1 MKLIKD
7 NLLKVTL
14 FSIIL
19 GVIFLMIS
27 NGKYVLFPQ
36 ENKNTDQE
44 FKYQTEQFA
53 DIKMIR
59 YKVPG
64 FEKLDL
70 RQKIDL
76 LPFSSISMWKRYNF

>member
-36 ENKNTDQE
+36 ENKIIEPNKVIKIRGF
-44 FKYQTEQFA
+44 FKIFT
-53 DIKMIR
+53 IKTN
-59 YKVPG
+59 KV
-64 FEKLDL
+64 
-70 RQKIDL
+70 
-76 LPFSSISMWKRYNF
+76 

>member
-14 FSIIL
+14 FTIIL

-53 DIKMIR
+53 DIKR
-59 YKVPG
+59 QVKV
-64 FEKLDL
+64 EN
-70 RQKIDL
+70 QIDAEEDV
-76 LPFSSISMWKRYNF
+76 